1 MNRLENL
8 TSTQRGKIAELHVA
22 TALMAQSGGRLSP
35 FEPMSD
41 DHGID
46 LVVID
51 KATGRAMP
59 IQVKSWLLSPD
70 RPVKNVQFDVRKA
83 TFSEMKGG
91 VIIAVVMDP
100 DTLAMTVAW
109 LVPLRDLPTLAT
121 EQPTKFVM
129 APSRMEGSTDR
140 YVGHR
145 HTNIAS
151 LTQALQ
157 ALMAE

>member
-1 MNRLENL
+1 
-8 TSTQRGKIAELHVA
+8 
-22 TALMAQSGGRLSP
+22 MAQSGGRLSP
-35 FEPMSD
+35 FEPLSD

-70 RPVKNVQFDVRKA
+70 RPVKTVQFDVRKA
-83 TFSEMKGG
+83 TFSDMKTG

-109 LVPLRDLPTLAT
+109 LIPLR
-121 EQPTKFVM
+121 V
-129 APSRMEGSTDR
+129 
-140 YVGHR
+140 
-145 HTNIAS
+145 
-151 LTQALQ
+151 
-157 ALMAE
+157 